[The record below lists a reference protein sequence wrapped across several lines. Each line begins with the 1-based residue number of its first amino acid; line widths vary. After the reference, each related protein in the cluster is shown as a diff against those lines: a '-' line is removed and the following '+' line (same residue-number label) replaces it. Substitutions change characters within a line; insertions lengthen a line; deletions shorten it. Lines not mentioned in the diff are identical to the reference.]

1 MSWRTVVVQT
11 HSKLSYKDG
20 YMIVK
25 GENMN
30 MVHLSE
36 IGTLVVNS
44 TSASITSAL
53 ICELVKNKV
62 NLIMCDEKH
71 NPLAELNAYYGAY
84 NTSKKVRQQVE
95 WDEDYK
101 KYVWTLLIQQKIMN
115 QANVLHKAGFI
126 EAEKL
131 YDYAQNVIF
140 FDQTN
145 REGHAAKVYF
155 NRLFGKNFS
164 REYECDINAA
174 LDYGYAILLS
184 VFNRE
189 IVLNGY
195 ITQLG
200 IKHINEYNQFNLS
213 CDIMEPFRVI
223 VDWYVY
229 NNRERMF
236 NQEYKYDLINLLN
249 LKVEMN
255 DKELYLSNAIKL
267 YTSRVF
273 KAIEKKSAKELVLF
287 RYP

>member
-1 MSWRTVVVQT
+1 MSWRTVVIQT

-44 TSASITSAL
+44 TSVSITAAL

-115 QANVLHKAGFI
+115 QANVLHKAGFT

-140 FDQTN
+140 LTRPIGRDTRQKYILTDCL
-145 REGHAAKVYF
+145 AKTF
-155 NRLFGKNFS
+155 QGNMS
-164 REYECDINAA
+164 
-174 LDYGYAILLS
+174 AIS
-184 VFNRE
+184 IR
-189 IVLNGY
+189 
-195 ITQLG
+195 
-200 IKHINEYNQFNLS
+200 HW
-213 CDIMEPFRVI
+213 IMAMRFCYR
-223 VDWYVY
+223 Y
-229 NNRERMF
+229 
-236 NQEYKYDLINLLN
+236 LTG
-249 LKVEMN
+249 
-255 DKELYLSNAIKL
+255 EL
-267 YTSRVF
+267 
-273 KAIEKKSAKELVLF
+273 
-287 RYP
+287 

>member
-1 MSWRTVVVQT
+1 
-11 HSKLSYKDG
+11 
-20 YMIVK
+20 MIVK

-44 TSASITSAL
+44 TSVSITSAL

-145 REGHAAKVYF
+145 REGHAAKYTLTDYLVRIF
-155 NRLFGKNFS
+155 QENMSVILMRHWITVMLF
-164 REYECDINAA
+164 C
-174 LDYGYAILLS
+174 
-184 VFNRE
+184 
-189 IVLNGY
+189 
-195 ITQLG
+195 
-200 IKHINEYNQFNLS
+200 
-213 CDIMEPFRVI
+213 C
-223 VDWYVY
+223 
-229 NNRERMF
+229 
-236 NQEYKYDLINLLN
+236 
-249 LKVEMN
+249 
-255 DKELYLSNAIKL
+255 LYLIERL
-267 YTSRVF
+267 Y
-273 KAIEKKSAKELVLF
+273 
-287 RYP
+287 